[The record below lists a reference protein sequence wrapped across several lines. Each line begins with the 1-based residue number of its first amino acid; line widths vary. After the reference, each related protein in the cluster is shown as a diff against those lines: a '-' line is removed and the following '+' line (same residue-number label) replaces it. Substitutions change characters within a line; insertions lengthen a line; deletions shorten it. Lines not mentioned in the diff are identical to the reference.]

1 MSNEDRSRHL
11 TRPNR
16 NQGLQYEM
24 ETMRSMNMMHSQ
36 QNTTQESSMEG
47 AQHAR
52 STVQGIYQGLYQGL
66 QLNQNNGQYSDLF
79 ENHTYEEV

>member
-1 MSNEDRSRHL
+1 M
-11 TRPNR
+11 RPNR

-24 ETMRSMNMMHSQ
+24 EAMRSMNMMPSQ
-36 QNTTQESSMEG
+36 RDTIQETSIEG
-47 AQHAR
+47 TEHAC
-52 STVQGIYQGLYQGL
+52 STFQGNYQGLYQGL